1 MSDSNDN
8 FDNSDDNSSNHSGN
22 DEFGDEDPYMV
33 EYEPDK
39 NDTDEMDKLDSFKL
53 QLPAMQMHLRQLMEI
68 DRNKKPMFQN
78 KKEKM
83 ISYNQ
88 KKGKKYERY
97 LNAPPTDDEA
107 SATEEDD
114 ASATEEDDDDDDD
127 DGDEDTDGELSDLVQ
142 EKEKPNPW
150 SELTNFDAKSDG
162 KEHFDAETYGQNI
175 SMTRDAYKK
184 WRKRDKELYWPDLTK
199 TLDLI
204 DEWNRKSIG
213 HLEGQHYNAMTP
225 YFVHLLPVER
235 RDERSNHDI
244 DQRSETFIKTLEQ
257 MDKYTTLR
265 YPARLLMWKERNPR
279 RARSKKG
286 FYEYKQWSVL
296 DRNGSELEPPNYPDW
311 IPETKKLP
319 KQWVIEEEVRMVK
332 QPPYLSTETWAEN
345 MAIWLWEDDNQVYDP
360 QILCSVKIREG
371 EIHFSQI
378 NDVNET
384 EHNKVLNLIKLTDK
398 TVWTF
403 PVIERLFGEESP
415 IQIFVDQF
423 SVNPSKQELG
433 ITEDK
438 WVNARIAYGEDTAHE
453 DTHWIWLEF
462 PGYQLD
468 PPDYQLDPVEPE
480 NQTSDQTSEEEE
492 EDLSGD
498 RELEKGARRINLYYF
513 HVRPYSTSGS
523 TSEGSNSDDSED
535 GCDSDTDSDEERNN
549 TNVYDDDSDF
559 IDEVVEYDDEHG
571 SDDELL
577 PINDGRLMRN
587 CQSVNNAYSDATDIL
602 PLFEGRVND
611 QTYTQLQDSDLLFSF
626 NQLLEMEDYNGSDL
640 LKYAVSKTQIE
651 SVMKNLKVLKQK
663 VIKITKSTKTKKE
676 KEKRESDSEEEPESD
691 IEGSGD
697 ESEEEVSVVPTP
709 NPRNENIYT
718 QKGKRAA
725 KAARKYSGI
734 RSKVLLLQTAYFRAK
749 IRGTLIDRTTTNE
762 GFTLLRKTMQDHYTK
777 QQNLARD
784 EAKATA
790 KNEGKK
796 FNARYFKDDYQ
807 NIMDTMLSYENNWRL
822 TFQKVIKEEIQI
834 YNPCVLINDSNTYNL
849 WKLASEDDLID
860 PNDPESYKPESYKTY
875 KQILAFIAS
884 NLMYWREILIGQV
897 FDRQN
902 TETEKPFPTLE
913 VDTLFEQT
921 CRQKISGWPVTLQS
935 VASDGNCG
943 LSSFIGSIG
952 LNISIDNLRE
962 QAIQQITKWLTT
974 TQSRT
979 ELFRSLGIF
988 KYISLVTMEDNDFV
1002 DLFLKQLIAVEKR
1015 MRIGL
1020 NKRFIRSSN
1029 WATLEDLQVFGVIY
1043 QVNIRVLR
1051 EMGNE
1056 MKWINVY
1063 NCGSPKIIYL
1073 FHSGQH
1079 FQYLKPTGAFF
1090 KDPAPEF
1097 ITADF
1102 YSFYQLKKRVP
1113 KQNLDKF
1120 MNNSQQVQQTN
1131 KQIKQTQILIILAE
1145 KQAELQNATNEQ
1157 DKINLQAE
1165 IDSLQQDFGRNE

>member
-1 MSDSNDN
+1 MLGSDDN
-8 FDNSDDNSSNHSGN
+8 FEESNSDDNSSFTGDFDEIN
-22 DEFGDEDPYMV
+22 DDAYMV
-33 EYEPDK
+33 PHEVPY
-39 NDTDEMDKLDSFKL
+39 TDDADKLDSFEL
-53 QLPAMQMHLRQLMEI
+53 QLPSVQMHLRQLIER

-78 KKEKM
+78 QKEIYK
-83 ISYNQ
+83 NRNDG
-88 KKGKKYERY
+88 KGKKGQMFR
-97 LNAPPTDDEA
+97 EA
-107 SATEEDD
+107 TTSENMGIDEEDD
-114 ASATEEDDDDDDD
+114 EDDEDDGDD

-150 SELTNFDAKSDG
+150 SELTNFNANSDG

-175 SMTRDAYKK
+175 SMTRDAYKE
-184 WRKRDKELYWPDLTK
+184 WRKRDKELDWPDLTK
-199 TLDLI
+199 TLELI
-204 DEWNRKSIG
+204 DEWNLKSIG
-213 HLEGQHYNAMTP
+213 HLEGQHYDADTP
-225 YFVHLLPVER
+225 YFVHLLPVDG
-235 RDERSNHDI
+235 RDEGSNHNI
-244 DQRSETFIKTLEQ
+244 DQRSKTFIKTLEQ

-265 YPARLLMWKERNPR
+265 YPARLLMWREKNPR
-279 RARSKKG
+279 RARSKTG
-286 FYEYKQWSVL
+286 FYKYKQWSVL
-296 DRNGSELEPPNYPDW
+296 DKTGSELEPPNYPDW

-319 KQWVIEEEVRMVK
+319 KKWVREEEVRIVK
-332 QPPYLSTETWAEN
+332 QPPYLSTEMWAQN
-345 MAIWLWEDDNQVYDP
+345 MAIWLWEDDEHVYDP
-360 QILCSVKIREG
+360 QILCLVKIREG
-371 EIHFSQI
+371 EIYFSQI
-378 NDVNET
+378 NDVNKT

-403 PVIERLFGEESP
+403 PVIERLFGDQSP
-415 IQIFVDQF
+415 IQIFVDEF

-438 WVNARIAYGEDTAHE
+438 WVNAQIAYGEDTALE

-462 PGYQLD
+462 PRYQLD
-468 PPDYQLDPVEPE
+468 PPDYQLDSVEPE
-480 NQTSDQTSEEEE
+480 NQTPEQTSEEEE
-492 EDLSGD
+492 EEHSGD

-523 TSEGSNSDDSED
+523 TSEGSNSDDSEN
-535 GCDSDTDSDEERNN
+535 GDSETDSDEELMK
-549 TNVYDDDSDF
+549 TNVYDDSDF
-559 IDEVVEYDDEHG
+559 IYEVVEDDDEHG

-697 ESEEEVSVVPTP
+697 DSEEEVSVVPTP

-734 RSKVLLLQTAYFRAK
+734 RSKVLLLQTAYFRAQ

-790 KNEGKK
+790 KNEGEK
-796 FNARYFKDDYQ
+796 FNAKYFKDDYQ
-807 NIMDTMLSYENNWRL
+807 NIMDTMLSEENTWRL
-822 TFQKVIKEEIQI
+822 TFQNVIKEEIQI
-834 YNPCVLINDSNTYNL
+834 YNPSVLINDSNTHSL

-860 PNDPESYKPESYKTY
+860 PTDPESYKPESYKTY

-902 TETEKPFPTLE
+902 TETEKTFPTLE
-913 VDTLFEQT
+913 VNTQLHNTLK
-921 CRQKISGWPVTLQS
+921 QKISRWPVTLQW
-935 VASDGNCG
+935 VPSDGNCG
-943 LSSFIGSIG
+943 LSSFIGSSG
-952 LNISIDNLRE
+952 LDISIDTLRK
-962 QAIQQITKWLTT
+962 QAIQEITRWLTM

-1020 NKRFIRSSN
+1020 NKLFIRSSN

-1051 EMGNE
+1051 KMGNE

-1063 NCGSPKIIYL
+1063 NCGSDKISYL

-1079 FQYLKPTGAFF
+1079 FQYLKPTGASFE
-1090 KDPAPEF
+1090 DPAPEF
-1097 ITADF
+1097 IIDDF
-1102 YSFYQLKKRVP
+1102 YSFYQLEKRVP
-1113 KQNLDKF
+1113 KQNIDKF

-1131 KQIKQTQILIILAE
+1131 
-1145 KQAELQNATNEQ
+1145 
-1157 DKINLQAE
+1157 
-1165 IDSLQQDFGRNE
+1165 R